1 MYKIMN
7 NEDIINDDE
16 CVICF
21 EDISLNNYILFD
33 CCNKKF
39 HKKCLDKWIKI
50 NEKNKNI
57 INRCIYC
64 RQDSKI
70 MDKLIKN
77 NTDNLIIEIPNII
90 LTRNILYDRR
100 VRLKILFFILIISLI
115 VLITT
120 LIIYLLTIDNIH

>member
-1 MYKIMN
+1 MN
-7 NEDIINDDE
+7 NQDIINDDE

-39 HKKCLDKWIKI
+39 HKNCLDKWVKI

-57 INRCIYC
+57 INKCIYC
-64 RQDSKI
+64 RQTSEI

-77 NTDNLIIEIPNII
+77 NTNNTNNLIIEMPNIV
-90 LTRNILYDRR
+90 LTTNILYDRR
-100 VRLKILFFILIISLI
+100 IRLKILFFILIIALI

-120 LIIYLLTIDNIH
+120 LIIYLLKIDNIY